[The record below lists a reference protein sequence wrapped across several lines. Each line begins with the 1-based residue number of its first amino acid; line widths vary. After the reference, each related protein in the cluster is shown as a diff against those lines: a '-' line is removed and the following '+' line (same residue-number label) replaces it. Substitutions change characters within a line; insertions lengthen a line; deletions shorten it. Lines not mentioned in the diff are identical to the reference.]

1 MHDLARPKLLA
12 VRCSV
17 PAACRSASRSTSF
30 RPRPNKPRPPAQS
43 ISRRVQPLH
52 SFLGDPRILSMESP
66 QREIGPF
73 GESIACLSYPDE
85 VIASKQI
92 PLADGNRLRP
102 GNWEASE
109 N

>member
-17 PAACRSASRSTSF
+17 PAACRSERRSTSL
-30 RPRPNKPRPPAQS
+30 RPRPNNPRPPAQS

-66 QREIGPF
+66 QREIGPS
-73 GESIACLSYPDE
+73 GQSITSLSYPDQ

-92 PLADGNRLRP
+92 PLADGTWLYPRNR
-102 GNWEASE
+102 E
-109 N
+109 